1 MSNAK
6 YYIIINKNTLD
17 YERYT
22 TAESAASKMCGRYV
36 PDYII
41 IKIVEE
47 KKILQDIPAD
57 VTSLEK
63 ALEAL

>member
-6 YYIIINKNTLD
+6 YYIINKNTLGC
-17 YERYT
+17 ERYN
-22 TAESAASKMCGRYV
+22 TARSAASKMWGRYA

-57 VTSLEK
+57 VTFLEK
-63 ALEAL
+63 VLEDL